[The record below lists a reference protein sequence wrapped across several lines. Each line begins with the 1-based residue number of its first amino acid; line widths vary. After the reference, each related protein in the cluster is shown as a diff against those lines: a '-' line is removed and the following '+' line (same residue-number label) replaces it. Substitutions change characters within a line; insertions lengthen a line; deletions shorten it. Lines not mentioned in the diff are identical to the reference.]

1 MAYRANVAYFG
12 AFDAS
17 CLCLTIETLASGA
30 LGRDGVVERTAAIQQ
45 SAHQPPFLPV
55 EVFDTALAFDK
66 LGLLTAR
73 SSRLREEQGT
83 AKALSAIAVGVL
95 KEEGGMHAQ
104 AF

>member
-1 MAYRANVAYFG
+1 MDIADFWT
-12 AFDAS
+12 FDAQ
-17 CLCLTIETLASGA
+17 CLCLTVDAFAAGPLIV
-30 LGRDGVVERTAAIQQ
+30 DDVVEGTIAIQQ

-55 EVFDTALAFDK
+55 EVFDTALTFGK
-66 LGLLTAR
+66 LGMLTAR
-73 SSRLREEQGT
+73 SSQLRKEQGT